1 MNDAIWV
8 AIIVGVVTVLGV
20 ILSNAKSDAVQ
31 NNELRTLREEISLHN
46 NFARKLPMVE
56 AQLAEMAKRI
66 EALEKE
72 TRNWKN

>member
-1 MNDAIWV
+1 MNDAVLV

-46 NFARKLPMVE
+46 NFARRLPMVE
-56 AQLAEMAKRI
+56 SQLAELAKRI
-66 EALEKE
+66 EQLEKE
-72 TRNWKN
+72 KQTWKN

>member
-46 NFARKLPMVE
+46 NFARRLPMVE
-56 AQLAEMAKRI
+56 AQLAEMEKRI
-66 EALEKE
+66 EILEQNQ
-72 TRNWKN
+72 RR

>member
-31 NNELRTLREEISLHN
+31 NNELRTLREEIALHN
-46 NFARKLPMVE
+46 NFARRLPMVE
-56 AQLAEMAKRI
+56 AQLAEMEKRI
-66 EALEKE
+66 EILEQNQ
-72 TRNWKN
+72 RR

>member
-1 MNDAIWV
+1 MNDAILV

-31 NNELRTLREEISLHN
+31 NNELRTLREEIALHN
-46 NFARKLPMVE
+46 NFARRLPMVE
-56 AQLAEMAKRI
+56 AQLAEMGKRI
-66 EALEKE
+66 DALEKE

>member
-31 NNELRTLREEISLHN
+31 NNEL
-46 NFARKLPMVE
+46 
-56 AQLAEMAKRI
+56 
-66 EALEKE
+66 
-72 TRNWKN
+72 

>member
-46 NFARKLPMVE
+46 NFARRLPMVE
-56 AQLAEMAKRI
+56 AQMAELAKRI
-66 EALEKE
+66 EQLEKE
-72 TRNWKN
+72 KQTWKN

>member
-31 NNELRTLREEISLHN
+31 NNELRTLREEIALHN
-46 NFARKLPMVE
+46 NFARRLPMVE
-56 AQLAEMAKRI
+56 AQMAELAKRI
-66 EALEKE
+66 EQLEKE
-72 TRNWKN
+72 KQTWKN

>member
-1 MNDAIWV
+1 MNDAILV

-31 NNELRTLREEISLHN
+31 NNELRTLREEIALHN
-46 NFARKLPMVE
+46 NFARRLPMVE

-66 EALEKE
+66 EILEKNQ
-72 TRNWKN
+72 RR

>member
-1 MNDAIWV
+1 MNDAILV

-31 NNELRTLREEISLHN
+31 NNELRTLREEIALHN

-56 AQLAEMAKRI
+56 AQLAEMGKRI
-66 EALEKE
+66 DALEKE
-72 TRNWKN
+72 ARNWKN

>member
-31 NNELRTLREEISLHN
+31 NNELKTLREEIALHN
-46 NFARKLPMVE
+46 NFARRLPMVE
-56 AQLAEMAKRI
+56 AQMAELAKRI
-66 EALEKE
+66 EQLEKE
-72 TRNWKN
+72 KQTWKN

>member
-31 NNELRTLREEISLHN
+31 NNELRTLREEIALHN
-46 NFARKLPMVE
+46 NFARRLPMVE
-56 AQLAEMAKRI
+56 AQLAEMGKRI
-66 EALEKE
+66 DALEKE
-72 TRNWKN
+72 ARNWMN